1 MNYFLAILSG
11 YLIGSVSFGIIVTKL
26 FRGIDIRDYGSGNTG
41 FTNVMRTVGKG
52 PSILVLIGDTLKGV
66 LGVLIGFYFGDTYCA
81 VLGGLATMLGH
92 TYPVFFQFRGGK
104 GVATGLGVG
113 LSLAPDVL
121 LLALLIFLLVIWL
134 SRYVSLG
141 SIIAAISVPL
151 LMIVF
156 EKEFPVI
163 LFGICGASFVI
174 YRHKSNMMRIYH
186 GTENKIGEGK
196 NKKVGGA

>member
-26 FRGIDIRDYGSGNTG
+26 FKGIDIRDYGSGNTG
-41 FTNVMRTVGKG
+41 FTNVMRIVGKG
-52 PSILVLIGDTLKGV
+52 PSILVLIGDTLKGI
-66 LGVLIGFYFGDTYCA
+66 LGVVIGFYLGDTYCA

-92 TYPVFFQFRGGK
+92 TYPIFFQFRGGK

-121 LLALLIFLLVIWL
+121 LLALLIFLLVTRI

-141 SIIAAISVPL
+141 SIIAALSVPL
-151 LMIVF
+151 LMIIF
-156 EKEFPVI
+156 AKELPVI
-163 LFGICGASFVI
+163 LFGVCGASFVI
-174 YRHKSNMMRIYH
+174 YRHKANIWRIYH
-186 GTENKIGEGK
+186 GTENKIGASK
-196 NKKVGGA
+196 ND